1 MIGQSH
7 TAVQKKKQAIQPD
20 GTVSTL
26 YASVLLDY
34 LHSIDLNPATLFEP
48 AILAQLN
55 ESGGNILISQ
65 WQMLLEQAITYTGD
79 VDLPLKVAEKFRPK
93 HFGMLGF
100 VFMSCQTLGGVADIL
115 WKFGQLIA
123 EINDI
128 QLIENGDYFEAH
140 WIPHLGPLLPTFMQ
154 QSLVAVAVMAREITS
169 TPTIKYDVHFSFQ
182 QPTNIEIY
190 QRIFGGKIYF
200 DAPITKLVAPKSI
213 LALPITFSDS
223 ATNSVLLTQV
233 EKKLKSINQ
242 PNFLHQLREY
252 LKAHLARNQVSI
264 NDVATAFGM
273 LPRTLQNRLSEFG
286 YGYRNLLEQIRQ
298 EQAEHYLSQTD
309 LSLNEI
315 ADLLGYSEQSPFQNA
330 FRRWTGESPG
340 SFRKK
345 LGKTASYRAEK

>member
-1 MIGQSH
+1 MIDQSH
-7 TAVQKKKQAIQPD
+7 KAVQKNKQAIQPD
-20 GTVSTL
+20 GTVSTI

-48 AILAQLN
+48 AILAKLN
-55 ESGGNILISQ
+55 EPDGNILISQ
-65 WQMLLEQAITYTGD
+65 WQMLLEKAMTYTGD

-100 VFMSCQTLGGVADIL
+100 VFMSCPTLGDVADIL

-128 QLIENGDYFEAH
+128 QFIESGDYFEAH
-140 WIPHLGPLLPTFMQ
+140 WIRQLGPLLPIFMQ

-169 TPTIKYDVHFSFQ
+169 TPTIQYDVHFSFP
-182 QPTNIEIY
+182 QPDNIETC

-200 DAPITKLVAPKSI
+200 DAPITKLVAHKSI
-213 LALPITFSDS
+213 LDLPIALSDP

-233 EKKLKSINQ
+233 EKKLQSITQ
-242 PNFLHQLREY
+242 PDFLQQLREY
-252 LKAHLARNQVSI
+252 LIAHLASNQVSI
-264 NDVATAFGM
+264 TDVATAFGIS
-273 LPRTLQNRLSEFG
+273 PRTVQNRLSDYG
-286 YGYRNLLEQIRQ
+286 YGYRNFFEQIRQ
-298 EQAEHYLSQTD
+298 EQAEHYLSKTD

-315 ADLLGYSEQSPFQNA
+315 ADLLGYAEQSSFQHA

-340 SFRKK
+340 SFRKNA
-345 LGKTASYRAEK
+345 GNEIPN

>member
-1 MIGQSH
+1 MIDQLH
-7 TAVQKKKQAIQPD
+7 KAVQKSKQAIQTD
-20 GTVSTL
+20 GTVSCL
-26 YASVLLDY
+26 YAGVLLDY
-34 LHSIDLNPATLFEP
+34 LHSIHINPATLFEP
-48 AILAQLN
+48 AILAELN
-55 ESGGNILISQ
+55 ESGGTILISQ
-65 WQMLLEQAITYTGD
+65 WQMLLEQAINYTDD

-100 VFMSCQTLGGVADIL
+100 IFMSCRTLGEIADIL

-140 WIPHLGPLLPTFMQ
+140 WIPHIGPLLPTFMK

-169 TPTIKYDVHFSFQ
+169 TPTIKYDVHFTFP
-182 QPTNIEIY
+182 QPDNIATY

-200 DAPITKLVAPKSI
+200 DAPMTKLVAHKSI
-213 LALPITFSDS
+213 LDLPIALSDP

-233 EKKLKSINQ
+233 EKKLQAINQ
-242 PNFLHQLREY
+242 SDFLQQVREY
-252 LKAHLARNQVSI
+252 LTTHLASNKVTI

-273 LPRTLQNRLSEFG
+273 SPRTVQNRLTEFG
-286 YGYRNLLEQIRQ
+286 YGYRALLEQIRQ
-298 EQAEHYLSQTD
+298 EQAEHYLSTTD
-309 LSLNEI
+309 LSLNDI

-345 LGKTASYRAEK
+345 VET

>member
-1 MIGQSH
+1 MAQS
-7 TAVQKKKQAIQPD
+7 QKAMPKNKQAIQPD

-34 LHSIDLNPATLFEP
+34 LHSIDLHPPTLFEP

-65 WQMLLEQAITYTGD
+65 WQMLLEQAVTYTGD
-79 VDLPLKVAEKFRPK
+79 VNLPLKVAEKFRPK

-100 VFMSCQTLGGVADIL
+100 VFLSCPTLGDVTDII

-128 QLIENGDYFEAH
+128 QFIENGDYLEAY
-140 WIPHLGPLLPTFMQ
+140 WIQHLGPLLPTFMQ
-154 QSLVAVAVMAREITS
+154 QSLVAVAVMARQITS
-169 TPTIKYDVHFSFQ
+169 TPTIKYDVHFSFP
-182 QPTNIEIY
+182 QPASIETY
-190 QRIFGGKIYF
+190 QRIFGGEIYF
-200 DAPITKLVAPKSI
+200 DAPITKLVAHKSI
-213 LALPITFSDS
+213 LDLPITLSDP

-233 EKKLKSINQ
+233 EKKLQSINQ
-242 PNFLHQLREY
+242 SDFLQQVRTY
-252 LKAHLARNQVSI
+252 LITNLASNEVSI
-264 NDVATAFGM
+264 NDVANAFSM
-273 LPRTLQNRLSEFG
+273 SPRTVQNRLAEFG
-286 YGYRNLLEQIRQ
+286 YGFRALLEQIRQ
-298 EQAEHYLSQTD
+298 EQAEHYLSTTD

-345 LGKTASYRAEK
+345 VGK